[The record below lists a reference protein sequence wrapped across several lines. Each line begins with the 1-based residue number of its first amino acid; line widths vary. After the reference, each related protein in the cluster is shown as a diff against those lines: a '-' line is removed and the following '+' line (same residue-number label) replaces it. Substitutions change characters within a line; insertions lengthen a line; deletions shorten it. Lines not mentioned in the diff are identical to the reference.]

1 MVSPSA
7 SIRNFYKGRRVL
19 VTGDTGFKG
28 SWLAF
33 WLDHL
38 GAEVHGL
45 ALEPDTDPS
54 NFEILGLR
62 ERVRH
67 GTVDIRDREALGRV
81 VRSIAPEVVFHL
93 AAQAI
98 VSVSYQDPIE
108 TLRTNVLGTAH
119 LLQAVREAGYSA
131 ERPCAVVCITSDK
144 CYENRETYDAYRE
157 TDPMGGHDPYSMSK
171 GAAELVI
178 SSWRRSF
185 FPPPEWARHGVSL
198 ASARAGNVIGGGD
211 WAPDRIV
218 VDSVRALAAGRPV
231 GVRNPGS
238 IRPWQHVLEP
248 LSGYLQ
254 LGAELALSAGKRAD
268 LTSPYNF
275 GPGRGAERTVRELV
289 DLLIRHWG
297 AGSWEAVQPER
308 FTGLHEAVYLKLA
321 TDKAWHQLGWKPS
334 WEFEPAV
341 KETVTWYR
349 QAYSGGFDTAEMRK
363 LTAEQIERYTS
374 AAAAQGLRWAGGP
387 RG

>member
-1 MVSPSA
+1 MT
-7 SIRNFYKGRRVL
+7 IRQLYEGRRVL

-33 WLDHL
+33 WLERL

-45 ALEPDTDPS
+45 ALEPDTEPS

-62 ERVRH
+62 ERIRH
-67 GTVDIRDREALGRV
+67 RTVDIRDLPALREA
-81 VRSIAPEVVFHL
+81 VRSIGPDLVFHL

-98 VSVSYQDPIE
+98 VRVSYEEPVE
-108 TLRTNVLGTAH
+108 TLNANVLGTAH
-119 LLQAVREAGYSA
+119 LLQAVGAAGYSA

-144 CYENRETYDAYRE
+144 CYENRETYHAYRE

-178 SSWRRSF
+178 ASWRRSF
-185 FPPPEWARHGVSL
+185 FPPAGWAAHGVSV

-218 VDSVRALAAGRPV
+218 ADTVRAIAGGSPV
-231 GVRNPGS
+231 GVRNPAS

-254 LGAELALSAGKRAD
+254 LGAELALAAGKRPE
-268 LTSPYNF
+268 LTSAYNF
-275 GPGRGAERTVRELV
+275 GPGRDAERTVGELV
-289 DLLIRHWG
+289 DLFIRDWG
-297 AGSWEAVQPER
+297 AGSWEPSPSER
-308 FTGLHEAVYLKLA
+308 FRGLHEAVYLKLA
-321 TDKAWHQLGWKPS
+321 TDKAWHELGWKPT
-334 WEFEPAV
+334 WEFETAV
-341 KETVTWYR
+341 RETVEWYR
-349 QAYSGGFDTAEMRK
+349 RAYAGRFDPGEMRE
-363 LTAEQIERYTS
+363 LTEEQIERYTS
-374 AAAAQGLRWAGGP
+374 AAAGRGLRWAGELDG
-387 RG
+387 

>member
-1 MVSPSA
+1 MPIKS
-7 SIRNFYKGRRVL
+7 FYKGRRVL

-33 WLDHL
+33 WLDLL

-54 NFEILGLR
+54 NFEVLGLR
-62 ERVRH
+62 ERIRH
-67 GTVDIRDREALGRV
+67 RTVDIRDGAALSGT
-81 VRSIAPEVVFHL
+81 VRSIAPELVFHL

-98 VSVSYQDPIE
+98 VRVSYDEPVE
-108 TLRTNVLGTAH
+108 TLNTNVIGTAH
-119 LLQAVREAGYSA
+119 LLQAVREAGYSSK
-131 ERPCAVVCITSDK
+131 RPCAVVCITSDK

-185 FPPPEWARHGVSL
+185 FPPSKWADHGVSL

-218 VDSVRALAAGRPV
+218 VDSVRALAAGHPV

-254 LGAELALSAGKRAD
+254 LGAELALAAGRRVE
-268 LTSPYNF
+268 LVSPFNF
-275 GPGRGAERTVRELV
+275 GPGRDAERTVGELA
-289 DLLIRHWG
+289 DLVIRHWG
-297 AGSWEAVQPER
+297 SGSWEHVQPER
-308 FTGLHEAVYLKLA
+308 FAGKHEAVYLKLA
-321 TDKAWHQLGWKPS
+321 TDKAWHQLRWKPS

-341 KETVTWYR
+341 RETVHWYR
-349 QAYSGGFDTAEMRK
+349 QAYSGGFNTAEMRK
-363 LTAEQIERYTS
+363 LTAEQIERYTG
-374 AAAAQGLRWAGGP
+374 AAAGLGLRWAGGSA
-387 RG
+387 G